1 MNSESDDT
9 RALAVEADRIE
20 ARAWTDWFAAA
31 PPELRSDFGIA
42 VRTVADATLFM
53 VPKVPLDLLNRAV
66 GLGMT
71 RPASTDDLDAVVKTF
86 VDAGCS
92 TFGVAWG
99 PYAEPTT
106 LVPRLEGMFPVPSQR
121 TTWAKMV
128 RGTVPPSPAESD
140 LRIVA
145 VDRSLVGET
154 DRAVA
159 CAQGAPFLAGIFA
172 PLFWRP
178 HWHLYA
184 ATDRDVVVGGA
195 ALFLDG
201 DTAWLGMG
209 GVLPEYRRHGGQ
221 RSLMVQR
228 IRDAIAAGAT
238 RIFTETGE
246 PSQPGANPSLNNMQR
261 CGFEKIVSRTQ
272 FIGPAC
278 MLAHR
283 S

>member
-1 MNSESDDT
+1 MNTETDDT
-9 RALAVEADRIE
+9 RTLAVEADRIE
-20 ARAWTDWFAAA
+20 ARTWTDWFAGI
-31 PPELRSDFGIA
+31 PPELRSEFGFG

-53 VPKVPLDLLNRAV
+53 APRIPLTLLNRAV

-71 RPASTDDLDAVVKTF
+71 RPASTADLDTMVQTF

-92 TFGVAWG
+92 TFGLAWG

-106 LVPRLEGMFPVPSQR
+106 LVPHLDAMFPTPSQR
-121 TTWAKMV
+121 TLWAKMV
-128 RGTVPPSPAESD
+128 RGTVPPSSLASD

-154 DRAVA
+154 DRALA
-159 CAQGAPFLAGIFA
+159 RAHGAPFLAGVFA

-178 HWHLYA
+178 RWHLYA
-184 ATDRDVVVGGA
+184 AMDRDVVVGGA
-195 ALFLDG
+195 ALFLEG
-201 DTAWLGMG
+201 HTAWLGMG
-209 GVLPEYRRHGGQ
+209 GVLPEYRRRGGQ

-246 PSQPGANPSLNNMQR
+246 PSQAGANPSLNNMER
-261 CGFEKIVSRTQ
+261 CGFQKIVSRTQ
-272 FIGPAC
+272 FIGPPCAPGD
-278 MLAHR
+278 R

>member
-9 RALAVEADRIE
+9 RAVAVEADRIE
-20 ARAWTDWFAAA
+20 VRAWTDWFAAI
-31 PPELRSDFGIA
+31 PPELRSEFGIA
-42 VRTVADATLFM
+42 VRTVADATLLM
-53 VPKVPLDLLNRAV
+53 APRIPLTLFNRAV

-71 RPASTDDLDAVVKTF
+71 RLASADDLDAVVKTF

-92 TFGVAWG
+92 TFGLAWG
-99 PYAEPTT
+99 PYSEPDA
-106 LVPRLEGMFPVPSQR
+106 LVPHLNAMFPAPSQR
-121 TTWAKMV
+121 RLFAKMV
-128 RGTVPPSPAESD
+128 RGTLPPSSAASD
-140 LRIVA
+140 LRIAA

-154 DRAVA
+154 DRALTRA
-159 CAQGAPFLAGIFA
+159 NDAPFLAGIFA

-178 HWHLYA
+178 RWHLYA
-184 ATDRDVVVGGA
+184 AMDRDVVVGGA

-201 DTAWLGMG
+201 NRAWLGMAA
-209 GVLPEYRRHGGQ
+209 VLPKYRRRGGQ

-238 RIFTETGE
+238 RIFTETRE
-246 PSQPGANPSLNNMQR
+246 PSQAGANSSLNNMER

-272 FIGPAC
+272 FIGPTC
-278 MLAHR
+278 TSGHR